1 MGRQMRLFMLLGV
14 IVISGVS
21 GTTWAAEPK
30 NYLQTNISAA
40 KISVRDAVYTVD
52 VQILAS
58 DFEEMFRK
66 HLSGLG
72 RVDFRLQASLK
83 LRSENL

>member
-1 MGRQMRLFMLLGV
+1 MGRQMRLFILLGV

-58 DFEEMFRK
+58 DFEEMFQK
-66 HLSGLG
+66 HPPTQQPPAKAGGLSFT
-72 RVDFRLQASLK
+72 D
-83 LRSENL
+83 